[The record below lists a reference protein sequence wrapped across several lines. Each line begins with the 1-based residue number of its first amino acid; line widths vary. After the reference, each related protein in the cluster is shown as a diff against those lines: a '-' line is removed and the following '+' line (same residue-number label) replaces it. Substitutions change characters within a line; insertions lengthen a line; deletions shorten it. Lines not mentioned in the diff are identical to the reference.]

1 MPQSPHRLRNDLKC
15 VEWDVKPYTTNQ
27 VTQKHNKTFRHNS
40 TETKKLRS
48 LLHIYA
54 MTKNHIIV
62 SDPTIWQSGSA
73 VSRQTQSVASLGL
86 VSPGAA
92 TEGATP
98 IFPEK
103 KLTTFFRYHRL
114 SLLQYHPYLFS
125 PLKLTTFFCSSAT
138 FFSFGCHPPEGVT
151 RGGPPPPLVT
161 PLDIVST

>member
-1 MPQSPHRLRNDLKC
+1 
-15 VEWDVKPYTTNQ
+15 
-27 VTQKHNKTFRHNS
+27 
-40 TETKKLRS
+40 
-48 LLHIYA
+48 

-125 PLKLTTFFCSSAT
+125 PSSSDATGHSLYLTVF
-138 FFSFGCHPPEGVT
+138 
-151 RGGPPPPLVT
+151 
-161 PLDIVST
+161 VSCKPAQMGSCQINDTQL